1 VFAPINPDQFVKS
14 VLCHRRSW
22 RKLDGILL
30 TALEGLAG
38 VAALAFFYL
47 GPRERGYF
55 GASA

>member
-1 VFAPINPDQFVKS
+1 MA
-14 VLCHRRSW
+14 RRSW

-47 GPRERGYF
+47 VLVSAGTLAPQLTVGCR
-55 GASA
+55 ASGS